1 MKKYIGLGIGLM
13 IITITLFCGLAYC
26 QYRDYTESFNNR
38 MNGLCERIL
47 EKYPD
52 ISSVEIIDIL
62 NSSKKEQKDFL
73 MRYGIDVSRDTA
85 ILENETK
92 LKRNLAICTIVG
104 IIWGLIVIFAFAGV
118 IMQHRK
124 NVKLVTGYLEA
135 INRGNYYF
143 DMNEIG
149 EGEMSILENEV
160 YKTTIMLKES
170 AEQSKNDKDRLK
182 ESLSDISHQLKTPLT
197 SVLINLDNLQEN
209 SEMDS
214 ESRRKVTQNARRDA
228 LKMKRMVQQLLTL
241 SRFDANVVA
250 FDRKETKLSEFVSSA
265 IEDVSALADLRDIQ
279 VLQEASEDMNSE
291 ILCDSYWETHA
302 IGNILKNGVE
312 HAKSFVRIRYSDCNL
327 YKEVIIE
334 NDGPLI
340 SEQDRKNIFE
350 RYYQGE
356 QSLNDSVGI
365 GLALANAIVK
375 QDGGYIIVE
384 ADEEKQ
390 LTRFVVRYL

>member
-1 MKKYIGLGIGLM
+1 MKKYIGLGIGLI
-13 IITITLFCGLAYC
+13 IITITLFWGLAYS

-38 MNGLCERIL
+38 MNGLCERIV

-52 ISSVEIIDIL
+52 VSSVEIIDIL

-73 MRYGIDVSRDTA
+73 IRYGIDVSKDTA
-85 ILENETK
+85 ILENDAK
-92 LKRNLAICTIVG
+92 LKKNLAICAVVG
-104 IIWGLIVIFAFAGV
+104 IVWGLIVIFAFAGV

-124 NVKLVTGYLEA
+124 NVKQVTKYLEA
-135 INRGNYYF
+135 INRGNYFF
-143 DMNEIG
+143 DMDEIG

-214 ESRRKVTQNARRDA
+214 EARRKVMQNAKGDA

-250 FDRKETKLSEFVSSA
+250 FNRKETKMSEIVSSA
-265 IEDVSALADLRDIQ
+265 
-279 VLQEASEDMNSE
+279 
-291 ILCDSYWETHA
+291 
-302 IGNILKNGVE
+302 
-312 HAKSFVRIRYSDCNL
+312 
-327 YKEVIIE
+327 
-334 NDGPLI
+334 
-340 SEQDRKNIFE
+340 
-350 RYYQGE
+350 
-356 QSLNDSVGI
+356 
-365 GLALANAIVK
+365 
-375 QDGGYIIVE
+375 
-384 ADEEKQ
+384 
-390 LTRFVVRYL
+390 